1 MKSWLNKND
10 IEMYSIHS
18 ERKSIVDESKRL
30 CSKLVWRSFLI
41 KKLKNTVPWTHVSSI
56 LKDEEIVGTFVEK
69 NFKKWFRVEKV
80 LKRKGDKLYIKWR
93 GYDSSFNSWID

>member
-1 MKSWLNKND
+1 M
-10 IEMYSIHS
+10 
-18 ERKSIVDESKRL
+18 
-30 CSKLVWRSFLI
+30 
-41 KKLKNTVPWTHVSSI
+41 PWTHVISI

>member
-1 MKSWLNKND
+1 MKAKGYVPNQ
-10 IEMYSIHS
+10 S
-18 ERKSIVDESKRL
+18 EEVF
-30 CSKLVWRSFLI
+30 VI
-41 KKLKNTVPWTHVSSI
+41 KKLKNTVPWTHVISI

>member
-41 KKLKNTVPWTHVSSI
+41 KKLKNTVLWTHVISI

-80 LKRKGDKLYIKWR
+80 LKRKDDKLYVKWR